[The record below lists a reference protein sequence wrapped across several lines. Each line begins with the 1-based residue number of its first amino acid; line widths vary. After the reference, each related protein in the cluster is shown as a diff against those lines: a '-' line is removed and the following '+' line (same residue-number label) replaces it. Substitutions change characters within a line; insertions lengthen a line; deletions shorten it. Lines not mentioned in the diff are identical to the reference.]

1 LPFTTIKGQA
11 NQIIMLLETVLE
23 IIKFTVPALI
33 VFLTVY
39 YLQKQYLKNQYNL
52 QLLDLKKNHLDNTL
66 PLKLQ
71 AYERLTLFLE
81 RLKLEN
87 IILRIRTENMT
98 ASNLHIA
105 LLVAIQKEFE
115 HNVAQQVYVSPELW
129 EIITLVKN
137 EIINLVNVVAKE
149 QESNTDAIEYSRDLF
164 NRMNGLKIKPVEK
177 ALLAIKKEA
186 SLIL

>member
-1 LPFTTIKGQA
+1 
-11 NQIIMLLETVLE
+11 MWLETVLE
-23 IIKFTVPALI
+23 ITKLTIPALI

-52 QLLDLKKNHLDNTL
+52 QLLDLKKNQLDNTL
-66 PLKLQ
+66 PFKLQ

-81 RLKLEN
+81 RIKLEN
-87 IILRIRTENMT
+87 VILRIRTENMT
-98 ASNLHIA
+98 GSNLHIA

-129 EIITLVKN
+129 QIITLVKN
-137 EIINLVNVVAKE
+137 ETINMVNVVAKE
-149 QESNTDAIEYSRDLF
+149 QDKDADAIAYSRDLF
-164 NRMNGLKIKPVEK
+164 TKMNSLPIKPVDK

-186 SLIL
+186 SIIL

>member
-1 LPFTTIKGQA
+1 MDTWLLT
-11 NQIIMLLETVLE
+11 LLEIV
-23 IIKFTVPALI
+23 KYTVPALI

-39 YLQKQYLKNQYNL
+39 YLQKQYLENQFKL
-52 QLLDLKKNHLDNTL
+52 TQLDLKKKQIDSSL

-81 RLKLEN
+81 RIELSNL
-87 IILRIRTENMT
+87 ILRIRTEKMT
-98 ASNLHIA
+98 AANLHIA
-105 LLVAIQKEFE
+105 LLVSIQKEFE

-129 EIITLVKN
+129 EIIKLVKN
-137 EIINLVNVVAKE
+137 ESINLVSIVSKEVDKEADAIDFSRAIFSKAKE
-149 QESNTDAIEYSRDLF
+149 LQFSPID
-164 NRMNGLKIKPVEK
+164 K

>member
-1 LPFTTIKGQA
+1 
-11 NQIIMLLETVLE
+11 MWLETILE
-23 IIKFTVPALI
+23 IIKVTVPALI

-39 YLQKQYLKNQYNL
+39 YLQKQHLKNQYNI
-52 QLLDLKKNHLDNTL
+52 QMLDLKKKQIDSSL

-81 RLKLEN
+81 RIKLEN
-87 IILRIRTENMT
+87 LILRIRTEKMT
-98 ASNLHIA
+98 TSNLHIG

-115 HNVAQQVYVSPELW
+115 HNVAQQVYISPELW

-137 EIINLVNVVAKE
+137 ETINVINVVAKE
-149 QESNTDAIEYSRDLF
+149 HGSSADSVAYSRDLF
-164 NRMNGLKIKPVEK
+164 NKMNSLEIRPVEK

-186 SLIL
+186 SVIL

>member
-1 LPFTTIKGQA
+1 
-11 NQIIMLLETVLE
+11 MWLETVLE
-23 IIKFTVPALI
+23 IIKITIPALI

-39 YLQKQYLKNQYNL
+39 YLQKQFLKNQYNL
-52 QLLDLKKNHLDNTL
+52 QLLDLKKNQIDNTL

-81 RLKLEN
+81 RIKLEN
-87 IILRIRTENMT
+87 LILRIRTEKMT

-105 LLVAIQKEFE
+105 LLVSIQKEFE
-115 HNVAQQVYVSPELW
+115 HNVAQQVYISPELW

-137 EIINLVNVVAKE
+137 ETINLVNVVAKE
-149 QESNTDAIEYSRDLF
+149 QEPEADAIAYSRDLF
-164 NRMNGLKIKPVEK
+164 NKMNNLPIKPVDK

-186 SLIL
+186 SIIL

>member
-1 LPFTTIKGQA
+1 MWLAT
-11 NQIIMLLETVLE
+11 LLE
-23 IIKFTVPALI
+23 IIKITVPALI

-39 YLQKQYLKNQYNL
+39 FLQKQYLKNQYNL
-52 QLLDLKKNHLDNTL
+52 QLLDLKKKQIDNSL

-81 RLKLEN
+81 RIKLEN
-87 IILRIRTENMT
+87 LILRIRSENMT

-115 HNVAQQVYVSPELW
+115 HNVAQQVYISPELW
-129 EIITLVKN
+129 EIIILVKN
-137 EIINLVNVVAKE
+137 DAINLVNLVAKE
-149 QESNTDAIEYSRDLF
+149 QEPQADAVVYSRDLF
-164 NRMNGLKIKPVEK
+164 NKLNSQEMRPLDK

-186 SLIL
+186 SVIL